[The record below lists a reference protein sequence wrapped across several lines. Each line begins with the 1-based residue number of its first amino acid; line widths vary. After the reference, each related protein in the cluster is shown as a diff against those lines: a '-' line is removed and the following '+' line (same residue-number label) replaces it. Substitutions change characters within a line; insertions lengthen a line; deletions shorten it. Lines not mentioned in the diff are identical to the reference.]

1 MKKESGESIPKKVF
15 HVAYAVNFVI
25 QAGVSMVCPAG
36 LIILAGWFLTKRCG
50 LGKWVMVTAIILGI
64 LIGVYSMFYY
74 IIKTIHTYDPTQSG
88 DKGGDRDERTS
99 GSAGAGR
106 RDSSGDDQDA

>member
-1 MKKESGESIPKKVF
+1 MKKERGESVPKKVF

-36 LIILAGWFLTKRCG
+36 LIILGGWFLTKRCG
-50 LGKWVMVTAIILGI
+50 LGRWAMVTAIILGI

-74 IIKTIHTYDPTQSG
+74 IIKPIRTYDPTQQN
-88 DKGGDRDERTS
+88 DEGGDRDGRTS
-99 GSAGAGR
+99 GSAGGGR
-106 RDSSGDDQDA
+106 KGSGDDQDA